1 MRDLGVQVD
10 LYADRLPTG
19 VPHPVLII
27 SAPSASRPAPRLATG
42 KGSLSRAYLKTDTGP
57 LYLRAVGLRDR
68 LFELLRSGQRKPSQA
83 RDLYAAAGW
92 TLTFLSWVSIDLGQ
106 LDVAAT
112 HLRAAR
118 FCAENAEHDLLRAW
132 VAGTRHTAAFWED
145 DYATAARHA
154 ADGLRLAPRGS
165 GAALFLSSALAL
177 DLAKLGDSEKARD
190 VLIRAQKV
198 ADELQAPNSDG
209 LGGPFAC
216 LPGRAGGFWSDTY
229 FALDEAQDALRLA
242 DDAVRTFEALPM
254 AERNSGSARMVRC
267 QHVKAYLLMQ
277 EYDGAREAL
286 APVLNTAPEHR
297 VSPLVRRVSE
307 IAGLAQGNDSSVLQ
321 EVRESAID
329 FVATGSQRS
338 IG

>member
-1 MRDLGVQVD
+1 
-10 LYADRLPTG
+10 
-19 VPHPVLII
+19 
-27 SAPSASRPAPRLATG
+27 
-42 KGSLSRAYLKTDTGP
+42 
-57 LYLRAVGLRDR
+57 
-68 LFELLRSGQRKPSQA
+68 LFELIRSGQRKPSQA
-83 RDLYAAAGW
+83 RELYAAAGW

-106 LDVAAT
+106 LDVAGT

-145 DYATAARHA
+145 DYTTAARHA

-177 DLAKLGDSEKARD
+177 DLAKLGDHEKARE
-190 VLIRAQKV
+190 VLIRAQEV
-198 ADELQAPNSDG
+198 ADELRAPNSDG

-216 LPGRAGGFWSDTY
+216 LTGRAGGFWSDTY
-229 FALDEAQDALRLA
+229 FALGEAQDALTLA
-242 DDAVRTFEALPM
+242 DDAVQTFEKLPA
-254 AERNSGSARMVRC
+254 AERNAGSERMVRC

-286 APVLNTAPEHR
+286 TPVLTTAPEHR

-307 IAGLAQGNDSSVLQ
+307 IGALARGNDAPGLQ
-321 EVRESAID
+321 EVRERA
-329 FVATGSQRS
+329 FEFTRQGSQRS